1 MRYSSGMS
9 LEKAIEEVRYKANDV
24 CAFVRLI
31 DSLSKED
38 KETLLQAL
46 ENKVPDVTL
55 ASALRK
61 EGWRVA
67 EYSIARHRKG
77 TCRCLQTIK
86 K

>member
-1 MRYSSGMS
+1 MS
-9 LEKAIEEVRYKANDV
+9 LEKAIEEVRYKGDDV
-24 CAFVRLI
+24 CAFARLI
-31 DSLSKED
+31 NSLDKED
-38 KETLLQAL
+38 KETLLKAL

-77 TCRCLQTIK
+77 NCRCLNAIK

>member
-1 MRYSSGMS
+1 MS
-9 LEKAIEEVRYKANDV
+9 LEKAIEEVRHRPDDV
-24 CAFVRLI
+24 CSFARLI
-31 DSLSKED
+31 NNLNDED
-38 KETLLQAL
+38 RKTLLKAL

-67 EYSIARHRKG
+67 EYSIATHRKG
-77 TCRCLQTIK
+77 NCRCPNIK